1 MQCSVSTDSDD
12 ARCRIEQRVQPL
24 MSEHGRNRSLALA
37 WTTSADINRTSNFSF
52 MLPRLD
58 CSIGPVTP
66 TIHVLFASIEPESDW
81 WSATHVQTALS
92 MPPVE
97 LELPPKVGCL
107 GDAVQVATQHRS
119 ILTLGFRFSP
129 VNFRGRCAPHRLTL
143 LAWPPRYLRQ
153 DHTGR
158 GTRQRL
164 RARAVQTADLR
175 AGRLWPRT
183 ATLAKRRTGPH
194 GTACRA

>member
-1 MQCSVSTDSDD
+1 MQ
-12 ARCRIEQRVQPL
+12 I
-24 MSEHGRNRSLALA
+24 
-37 WTTSADINRTSNFSF
+37 
-52 MLPRLD
+52 
-58 CSIGPVTP
+58 
-66 TIHVLFASIEPESDW
+66 SIEPRISRLCFRVSTVQLVLSPNNSCAICFNRTRKRLVVGDPRSDCFVHAASRARITSKSRMPRRCCASGN
-81 WSATHVQTALS
+81 SAPFHSHAWLS
-92 MPPVE
+92 V
-97 LELPPKVGCL
+97 
-107 GDAVQVATQHRS
+107 
-119 ILTLGFRFSP
+119 FSCQFP
-129 VNFRGRCAPHRLTL
+129 WEVCAPQRLTL